1 VKKVNRKAKTEN
13 HTIQTSCTN
22 VKIDVQR
29 KMTTRLKFC
38 LCSQKVLSQ
47 SDRIEEFLNA
57 DMKLIKEDMDMD
69 LTVVVPKL
77 RLWIIYPET
86 CR

>member
-1 VKKVNRKAKTEN
+1 
-13 HTIQTSCTN
+13 
-22 VKIDVQR
+22 
-29 KMTTRLKFC
+29 MTTRLKFC

-77 RLWIIYPET
+77 RLW
-86 CR
+86 